1 MKALTALI
9 LTLCAS
15 ITLVAQIRVPKLPT
29 ARDLPL
35 PGIDRLLRG
44 GSPVSTSL
52 KDARME
58 APWLD
63 TLEMK
68 FGDLGTLRNDRGS
81 FTIKPGTW
89 AADLQSF
96 CFRPGTRGPQP
107 TDGQGYVTAP
117 MAGPHA
123 QIFADMLTKYA
134 VRRDIEQQDMQV
146 LIWALLSRTKIRQMN
161 ARMQATAA
169 RVLTPAQMVALDSG
183 ALDVI
188 PPNLRRRAF
197 NALPAEVRAIAEVE
211 NRIRDI
217 LSRANHTYAELER
230 VAVLRGPEP
239 RDGRNIPKQR
249 WAVHPNGYLIRYQ
262 PHGFARTTV
271 QIAMPQR
278 VQIRRDGRGR
288 IVSIDFGDGR
298 RTETEYDDAV
308 PAYDSPSFRTLA
320 YRFKTIRMIRP
331 GPGGKPREL
340 VVRDK
345 GWTFVM
351 KRGVRRSPQFVFA
364 TFRQPESGWADLI
377 GDIKE
382 RYDEWSGRAEAYEG
396 VRDTA
401 TGPPKSAED
410 AIRDLEDSEH
420 YHDGIEA
427 ALEGDAG
434 DRLDWIIDHHERE
447 AETVKAV
454 TVVIGTLPTTSTTE
468 DEYVPPFDVAIPG
481 SSGSQRLG
489 FSGGL

>member
-1 MKALTALI
+1 MKAFSAALLTVIAAV
-9 LTLCAS
+9 TV
-15 ITLVAQIRVPKLPT
+15 TAQIRVPKLPT

-44 GSPVSTSL
+44 ESPVSTSL

-63 TLEMK
+63 RLEMK

-81 FTIKPGTW
+81 FTIKPGQW

-123 QIFADMLTKYA
+123 RIFADMLTRYA
-134 VRRDIEQQDMQV
+134 AQRDIDQRDMQV

-161 ARMQATAA
+161 PRMQATAA

-183 ALDVI
+183 ALDVV
-188 PPNLRRRAF
+188 PPALRRRAF

-217 LSRANHTYAELER
+217 LYRANHTYAELER
-230 VAVLRGPEP
+230 VAVLQGPEP
-239 RDGRNIPKQR
+239 RDGRNIPRQR
-249 WAVHPNGYLIRYQ
+249 WAVHPNGYLIRYL

-271 QIAMPQR
+271 QIARPQQ

-298 RTETEYDDAV
+298 RTETEYNDSV
-308 PAYDSPSFRTLA
+308 PAYDSPGFRTLA
-320 YRFKTIRMIRP
+320 YRFRTIRMIRP

-382 RYDEWSGRAEAYEG
+382 RYDEWSGRAETYEG
-396 VRDTA
+396 VVKTA
-401 TGPPKSAED
+401 TGEPRDVED
-410 AIRDLEDSEH
+410 ALRDLEDSDH

-434 DRLDWIIDHHERE
+434 DRLDWIIDHQERE

-454 TVVIGTLPTTSTTE
+454 TVVIGTLPTTSSTD

-489 FSGGL
+489 FSAR